1 LIVNLFT
8 IAIVTPVAVLRFTN
22 YTCFMEI
29 DKDHSKEIKAIVQL
43 LDDQDP
49 EIFGLIRNKLLSLGK
64 PVVPALEEVWER
76 SIDSMLQERIE
87 TIIHEIHFEGIKR
100 ELAEWQELYE
110 SDLLKGSVIIARYQ
124 YPDLE
129 EKKVTRYLEQIY
141 KDVALEIEMVDTPIE
156 KIRVINHAMFD
167 IHRFLGNRQ
176 NYHAPTNNYINH
188 VLESKK
194 GNHLLLSVIYI
205 LVARHFKLPVY
216 GVNLPENF
224 IMCYVEKDPLD
235 LLNTQQPKVKFYL
248 NTFAK
253 GAIFSE
259 REVDQFLNQLKR
271 AKKPEYYVPC
281 NHTTILLRMITNL
294 ISAYQKIGMKN
305 KVHELIDLRQ
315 ILDDEQTNSL

>member
-1 LIVNLFT
+1 MDVDRNNI
-8 IAIVTPVAVLRFTN
+8 
-22 YTCFMEI
+22 
-29 DKDHSKEIKAIVQL
+29 KEVKAMVQL
-43 LDDQDP
+43 LDDRDP
-49 EIFGLIRNKLLSLGK
+49 EIFGMIRNQLLSLGK

-87 TIIHEIHFEGIKR
+87 NIIHEIHFEDVKNQLIQWR
-100 ELAEWQELYE
+100 DHNEH
-110 SDLLKGSVIIARYQ
+110 DLLKGSLIVARYQ
-124 YPDLE
+124 YPELE
-129 EKKVTRYLEQIY
+129 ERKVTKYLEQLY
-141 KDVALEIEMVDTPIE
+141 KDVALEIEMVETAVE

-205 LVARHFKLPVY
+205 LVAQHFKLPVY

-224 IMCYVEKDPLD
+224 IMCYVDKDEKDKVNPH
-235 LLNTQQPKVKFYL
+235 QSKVKFYL

-271 AKKPEYYVPC
+271 AKKPEYYAPC
-281 NHTTILLRMITNL
+281 TNSTILLRMVTNL
-294 ISAYQKIGMKN
+294 IFAYQKIGMKN
-305 KVHELIDLRQ
+305 KVHELIDLRR
-315 ILDDEQTNSL
+315 ILDPEQLG

>member
-1 LIVNLFT
+1 MEVDKKNIKEVN
-8 IAIVTPVAVLRFTN
+8 A
-22 YTCFMEI
+22 M
-29 DKDHSKEIKAIVQL
+29 VQL
-43 LDDQDP
+43 LDDPDP
-49 EIFGLIRNKLLSLGK
+49 EIFSMIRTQLLSLGK

-76 SIDSMLQERIE
+76 SIDSILQERIE
-87 TIIHEIHFEGIKR
+87 NIIHEIHFEDIKR
-100 ELAEWQELYE
+100 QLIEWRDLNEQ
-110 SDLLKGSVIIARYQ
+110 DLLKGSMIVARYQ
-124 YPDLE
+124 YPELE
-129 EKKVTRYLEQIY
+129 EQKITRYLDQLY
-141 KDVALEIEMVDTPIE
+141 KDVALEIGMADTPVE

-205 LVARHFKLPVY
+205 LVAQHFKLPVY

-224 IMCYVEKDPLD
+224 IMCYVDKDEKDPM
-235 LLNTQQPKVKFYL
+235 NGNEPKIKFYL

-271 AKKPEYYVPC
+271 AKKPEYYTPC
-281 NHTTILLRMITNL
+281 TNTTILLRMVTNL
-294 ISAYQKIGMKN
+294 IFAYQKIGMKN
-305 KVHELIDLRQ
+305 KVHELIELRR
-315 ILDDEQTNSL
+315 ILDPEQLS

>member
-1 LIVNLFT
+1 
-8 IAIVTPVAVLRFTN
+8 
-22 YTCFMEI
+22 MEI
-29 DKDHSKEIKAIVQL
+29 DRKNIKEVKAIVQL
-43 LDDQDP
+43 LDDPDP
-49 EIFGLIRNKLLSLGK
+49 EIFGMIRNKLLSLGK

-87 TIIHEIHFEGIKR
+87 TIIQEIHFEEVKHQLTDWR
-100 ELAEWQELYE
+100 DRSED
-110 SDLLKGSVIIARYQ
+110 DLLKGSIIIARYQ

-129 EKKVTRYLEQIY
+129 EKNVLKYLEQLY
-141 KDVALEIEMVDTPIE
+141 KDVALEIEMVDTPVE

-176 NYHAPTNNYINH
+176 NYHAPANNYINH

-205 LVARHFKLPVY
+205 LVARRFKLPVY

-224 IMCYVEKDPLD
+224 IMCYVDKDENKLRLTPED
-235 LLNTQQPKVKFYL
+235 RNKTKVKFYL

-281 NHTTILLRMITNL
+281 NNTTILLRMITNL
-294 ISAYQKIGMKN
+294 IFAYQKLGMKN
-305 KVHELIDLRQ
+305 KVHELIDLRRVLGPEQ
-315 ILDDEQTNSL
+315 ID

>member
-1 LIVNLFT
+1 
-8 IAIVTPVAVLRFTN
+8 
-22 YTCFMEI
+22 MDI
-29 DKDHSKEIKAIVQL
+29 DKNHIKEVKAIVQL
-43 LDDQDP
+43 LDDPDP
-49 EIFGLIRNKLLSLGK
+49 EIFGMIRDKLRSMGK

-76 SIDSMLQERIE
+76 TIDSILQERIE
-87 TIIHEIHFEGIKR
+87 TIIHEIHFTDVQNQLKTWRNEN
-100 ELAEWQELYE
+100 ED
-110 SDLLKGSVIIARYQ
+110 DLLTGSIIIARYQ

-129 EKKVTRYLEQIY
+129 EKKVTKYLDQLY
-141 KDVALEIEMVDTPIE
+141 KDVALEISMVDTPVE

-188 VLESKK
+188 VLESRK

-205 LVARHFKLPVY
+205 LVARHFNLPVY

-224 IMCYVEKDPLD
+224 IMCYVDKDEIDILK
-235 LLNTQQPKVKFYL
+235 TGKPKVKFYL

-271 AKKPEYYVPC
+271 AKKSEYYAPC
-281 NHTTILLRMITNL
+281 SNTTILLRMITNL
-294 ISAYQKIGMKN
+294 IFAYQKIGMKN
-305 KVHELIDLRQ
+305 KVYELIELRR
-315 ILDDEQTNSL
+315 ILDPEQID

>member
-1 LIVNLFT
+1 MQVD
-8 IAIVTPVAVLRFTN
+8 R
-22 YTCFMEI
+22 
-29 DKDHSKEIKAIVQL
+29 KHSKELKAMVQL
-43 LDDQDP
+43 LDDPDP
-49 EIFGLIRNKLLSLGK
+49 EIFGMIREKLLSMGK

-76 SIDSMLQERIE
+76 TIDSILQERIE
-87 TIIHEIHFEGIKR
+87 NIIHEIHFDDVKSQLKHWR
-100 ELAEWQELYE
+100 EH
-110 SDLLKGSVIIARYQ
+110 DNDNLLKGAIIIARYQ

-129 EKKVTRYLEQIY
+129 IHKITRAFELIF
-141 KDVALEIEMVDTPIE
+141 KDIEREIEMVDTPVE
-156 KIRVINHAMFD
+156 KIRVINHVLFD

-224 IMCYVEKDPLD
+224 IMCYVDKDDKDPLHP
-235 LLNTQQPKVKFYL
+235 NENKVKFYL

-271 AKKPEYYVPC
+271 AKRPEYYQPC
-281 NHTTILLRMITNL
+281 SNSTILLRMITNL
-294 ISAYQKIGMKN
+294 IFAYQKIGLKN
-305 KVHELIDLRQ
+305 KVYELIELRR
-315 ILDDEQTNSL
+315 ILDPEQAES

>member
-1 LIVNLFT
+1 MIVSN
-8 IAIVTPVAVLRFTN
+8 
-22 YTCFMEI
+22 
-29 DKDHSKEIKAIVQL
+29 DKKHIKEVKAIVQL
-43 LDDQDP
+43 LDDPDP
-49 EIFGLIRNKLLSLGK
+49 EIFGLIRAKLLSLGK

-87 TIIHEIHFEGIKR
+87 DIIHQIHFSVVKNQLIDWKINDEENLLEG
-100 ELAEWQELYE
+100 A
-110 SDLLKGSVIIARYQ
+110 VIIARYQ

-129 EKKVTRYLEQIY
+129 VSKINKYLEKIY
-141 KDVALEIEMVDTPIE
+141 KDVALEIEMVDSPVE

-194 GNHLLLSVIYI
+194 GNHLLLSVVYMLI
-205 LVARHFKLPVY
+205 ARHFNLPVY

-224 IMCYVEKDPLD
+224 IMCYVEKDDFD
-235 LLNTQQPKVKFYL
+235 LLSTQRPKVKFYL

-281 NHTTILLRMITNL
+281 SNTTILLRMVTNL
-294 ISAYQKIGMKN
+294 IFAYQKIGMKN
-305 KVHELIDLRQ
+305 KVHELIDLRS
-315 ILDDEQTNSL
+315 ILDPEQKE

>member
-1 LIVNLFT
+1 MQDD
-8 IAIVTPVAVLRFTN
+8 R
-22 YTCFMEI
+22 
-29 DKDHSKEIKAIVQL
+29 KDIKEVKAIVQL
-43 LDDQDP
+43 LDDPDP
-49 EIFGLIRNKLLSLGK
+49 EIFGMIRSKLLSLGK

-87 TIIHEIHFEGIKR
+87 NIIHEIHFEEVKR
-100 ELAEWQELYE
+100 QLIDWRDHEE
-110 SDLLKGSVIIARYQ
+110 DNLLKGALIIAQYQ

-129 EKKVTRYLEQIY
+129 KQKVLKALDQLY
-141 KDVALEIEMVDTPIE
+141 KDVALEIGMVDTPVE

-194 GNHLLLSVIYI
+194 GNHLLLSVIYM
-205 LVARHFKLPVY
+205 LVARHFNLPVY

-224 IMCYVEKDPLD
+224 IMCYVDKDEHDPL
-235 LLNTQQPKVKFYL
+235 NPNQNKIKFYL

-281 NHTTILLRMITNL
+281 TNAAILLRMVTNL
-294 ISAYQKIGMKN
+294 IFAYQKIGQKN
-305 KVHELIDLRQ
+305 KVHELINLRSV
-315 ILDDEQTNSL
+315 LDPEQLD

>member
-1 LIVNLFT
+1 MQDDI
-8 IAIVTPVAVLRFTN
+8 
-22 YTCFMEI
+22 
-29 DKDHSKEIKAIVQL
+29 KDIKEVKAIVQL
-43 LDDQDP
+43 LDDPDP
-49 EIFGLIRNKLLSLGK
+49 EIFGMIRSKLLSLGK

-76 SIDSMLQERIE
+76 SIDSILQERIE
-87 TIIHEIHFEGIKR
+87 NIIHEIHFKEVKTQLIDWR
-100 ELAEWQELYE
+100 DHEEEN
-110 SDLLKGSVIIARYQ
+110 LLKGALIVAQYQ

-129 EKKVTRYLEQIY
+129 EKKVLKVLDQLY
-141 KDVALEIEMVDTPIE
+141 KDVALEIGMVDTPVE
-156 KIRVINHAMFD
+156 KIRVINHAIFD

-205 LVARHFKLPVY
+205 LVARHFNLPVY

-224 IMCYVEKDPLD
+224 IMCYVDKDQKDPL
-235 LLNTQQPKVKFYL
+235 NPNQNKIKFYL

-281 NHTTILLRMITNL
+281 TNTTILLRMVTNL
-294 ISAYQKIGMKN
+294 IFAYQKIGQKN
-305 KVHELIDLRQ
+305 KVHELIDLRSV
-315 ILDDEQTNSL
+315 LDPEQLP

>member
-1 LIVNLFT
+1 
-8 IAIVTPVAVLRFTN
+8 
-22 YTCFMEI
+22 MEVDRKNI
-29 DKDHSKEIKAIVQL
+29 KEVKAMVQL
-43 LDDQDP
+43 LDDRDP
-49 EIFGLIRNKLLSLGK
+49 EIFGMIRTQLLSLGK

-87 TIIHEIHFEGIKR
+87 NIIHEIHFEDVKR
-100 ELAEWQELYE
+100 QLIQWHDLNEH
-110 SDLLKGSVIIARYQ
+110 DLLKGSLIVARYQ
-124 YPDLE
+124 YPELE
-129 EKKVTRYLEQIY
+129 EHKVTKYLDQLY
-141 KDVALEIEMVDTPIE
+141 KDVALEIEMVETPVE

-205 LVARHFKLPVY
+205 LVAQHFKLPVY

-224 IMCYVEKDPLD
+224 IMCYVDKDEKDIMNPH
-235 LLNTQQPKVKFYL
+235 QSKVKFYL

-281 NHTTILLRMITNL
+281 TNITILLRMVTNL
-294 ISAYQKIGMKN
+294 IFAYQKIGMKN
-305 KVHELIDLRQ
+305 KVHELIDLRR
-315 ILDDEQTNSL
+315 ILDPEQLA

>member
-1 LIVNLFT
+1 
-8 IAIVTPVAVLRFTN
+8 
-22 YTCFMEI
+22 MEV
-29 DKDHSKEIKAIVQL
+29 DRKNTREVKAIVQL
-43 LDDQDP
+43 LDDPDP
-49 EIFGLIRNKLLSLGK
+49 EIFGLIRDKLLSLGK

-87 TIIHEIHFEGIKR
+87 TIIHQIHFEDVKSS
-100 ELAEWQELYE
+100 LKFWLDYQE
-110 SDLLKGSVIIARYQ
+110 DNLLKGTLIIARYQ
-124 YPDLE
+124 YPDLDE
-129 EKKVTRYLEQIY
+129 QKVNKYLEQLY
-141 KDVALEIEMVDTPIE
+141 KDVALEIEMVDTPVE

-188 VLESKK
+188 VLDTKK

-224 IMCYVEKDPLD
+224 IMCYVDKEEMDILK
-235 LLNTQQPKVKFYL
+235 TGKPKVKFYL

-253 GAIFSE
+253 GAIFGE

-281 NHTTILLRMITNL
+281 SHTTILLRMVTNL
-294 ISAYQKIGMKN
+294 IFAYQKIGMKN
-305 KVHELIDLRQ
+305 KVYELIELRRL
-315 ILDDEQTNSL
+315 LDPEQKEK

>member
-1 LIVNLFT
+1 
-8 IAIVTPVAVLRFTN
+8 
-22 YTCFMEI
+22 MDI
-29 DKDHSKEIKAIVQL
+29 DKNHIKEVKAIVQL
-43 LDDQDP
+43 LDDPDP
-49 EIFGLIRNKLLSLGK
+49 EIFGMIRDKLRSMGK

-76 SIDSMLQERIE
+76 TIDSILQERIE
-87 TIIHEIHFEGIKR
+87 TIIHEIHFTDVQNQLKTWKEQK
-100 ELAEWQELYE
+100 ED
-110 SDLLKGSVIIARYQ
+110 DLLTGSIIIARYQ

-129 EKKVTRYLEQIY
+129 EKKVTKYLDQLY
-141 KDVALEIEMVDTPIE
+141 KDVALEISMVDTPVE

-205 LVARHFKLPVY
+205 LVARHFNLPVY

-224 IMCYVEKDPLD
+224 IMCYVDKDEIDILK
-235 LLNTQQPKVKFYL
+235 TGRPKVKFYL

-271 AKKPEYYVPC
+271 AKKPEYYAPC
-281 NHTTILLRMITNL
+281 SNTTILLRMITNL
-294 ISAYQKIGMKN
+294 IFAYQ
-305 KVHELIDLRQ
+305 
-315 ILDDEQTNSL
+315 

>member
-1 LIVNLFT
+1 
-8 IAIVTPVAVLRFTN
+8 
-22 YTCFMEI
+22 MEVDRKHI
-29 DKDHSKEIKAIVQL
+29 KELKAMVQL
-43 LDDQDP
+43 LDDPDP
-49 EIFGLIRNKLLSLGK
+49 EIFGMIRHQLLSLGK

-76 SIDSMLQERIE
+76 TLDSILQERIE
-87 TIIHEIHFEGIKR
+87 TIIHEIHYDDVKR
-100 ELAEWQELYE
+100 QLIEWRDLRED
-110 SDLLKGSVIIARYQ
+110 DLLKGSIIIARYQ

-129 EKKVTRYLEQIY
+129 EPKVTKYLEQLY
-141 KDVALEIEMVDTPIE
+141 KDIALEISLVDSPVD

-224 IMCYVEKDPLD
+224 IMCYVDIDDKDPLP
-235 LLNTQQPKVKFYL
+235 TKQPKVKFYL

-271 AKKPEYYVPC
+271 AKKPEYYQPC
-281 NHTTILLRMITNL
+281 NNTTILLRMITNL
-294 ISAYQKIGMKN
+294 IFAYQKIGMKN
-305 KVHELIDLRQ
+305 KVYELIELRRV
-315 ILDDEQTNSL
+315 LDPEQNE

>member
-1 LIVNLFT
+1 
-8 IAIVTPVAVLRFTN
+8 
-22 YTCFMEI
+22 MEFDNNHI
-29 DKDHSKEIKAIVQL
+29 KEVKAIVQL
-43 LDDQDP
+43 LDDPDP
-49 EIFGLIRNKLLSLGK
+49 EIFGMIRNKLLSLGK

-87 TIIHEIHFEGIKR
+87 NIIHEIHFDDVKNQLINWRDYDE
-100 ELAEWQELYE
+100 EN
-110 SDLLKGSVIIARYQ
+110 LLKGAVIVARYQ

-129 EKKVTRYLEQIY
+129 EKSILKYLDLIK
-141 KDVALEIEMVDTPIE
+141 KDIAIEIGMVETPVE

-205 LVARHFKLPVY
+205 LIAQYFKLPVY

-224 IMCYVEKDPLD
+224 IMCYIDKNEIDILKT
-235 LLNTQQPKVKFYL
+235 NKPKVKFYL

-253 GAIFSE
+253 GAVFSE

-271 AKKPEYYVPC
+271 AKKPEYFAPC
-281 NHTTILLRMITNL
+281 SNTTILLRMVTNL
-294 ISAYQKIGMKN
+294 IFAYQKIGMKN
-305 KVHELIDLRQ
+305 KVHELIDLRKLLDPEQ
-315 ILDDEQTNSL
+315 ID